1 MNAFKAIARKR
12 LLFNKTETAFV
23 VAVISIVVAILLVS
37 LSVSINYFEL
47 YLTQAQTLTGNSLEE
62 VIDNGFSN
70 MSEVGEYI
78 AEFAV
83 FYRSYSVPSNFD
95 GIIPPPSANNSDSLF
110 APIAL
115 VENLP
120 FTIIFM
126 LFIVFCVARVSL
138 SIVFSACKRERA
150 GFFSLL
156 LVAGATDKQIK
167 KCAFYEGVYYC
178 LVAIP
183 IGSVLGVVGI
193 YGTEMLAHIL
203 FENLN
208 THYGVLTLSADFS
221 FSLIALIV
229 VTAFVFL
236 SVCMFSKKACKRLSV
251 KTTATQLRQTAGTDI
266 GLCTFTAN
274 PRAYRRRGIEYYIAI
289 RNFQNN
295 FGKYFKIITMTVLY
309 TAIAGFTF
317 VIFNVIRNYNN
328 QEIFL
333 YTKDLL
339 SFTFSFQYF
348 FGLVA
353 ICLCIITIVS
363 TFIAVFTNINSNVS
377 EYAVMISSGASIKSV
392 LRAVRIEG
400 LFCSFSGLIFSVISI
415 VYSLSYVME
424 IYSNDSSVKFGGFE
438 NAAVITFVSLLLYF
452 LSVVITT
459 QMISQKMKKLDV
471 IKILKDYFY

>member
-1 MNAFKAIARKR
+1 MNAFKDIARKR
-12 LLFNKTETAFV
+12 LLFNKTETTFV
-23 VAVISIVVAILLVS
+23 IVVISIVVAILLVS

-126 LFIVFCVARVSL
+126 LFIVFCVARVAL

-328 QEIFL
+328 QEILF
-333 YTKDLL
+333 YSKDLF
-339 SFTFSFQYF
+339 SFTFSFQYY

-353 ICLCIITIVS
+353 VCLCFISVIS
-363 TFIAVFTNINSNVS
+363 TFVAVFTNINSNVS
-377 EYAVMISSGASIKSV
+377 EYAIMISSGASIKSV